1 MIVHRESKSLL
12 LKLRPE
18 PFATLKSILPNHTR
32 EIDYDGHNMAV
43 PHNLKL
49 TKILRNMGIKAPH
62 PMRYYYDW
70 PRPARFDKVMEHQ
83 YITADFATMY
93 PKLFVLNEMGTSK
106 TASVIW
112 SADYLMLAGEIKRVL
127 IVAPLSVLDVWST
140 ELFDVTMHRK
150 ALVVYGDAEKRRALF
165 DTDADFYIIN
175 PEGLEI
181 IAGQLAKRKD
191 IDLVIVDEAAD
202 YRNATTNKY
211 EMLRKVTKERKL
223 WMLTGAPCPQAPTDA
238 WALARLVDPGRVP
251 EYFSQFRSRTMQKL
265 TQYKWI
271 PQPGGYE
278 MAYQAL
284 QPAIRFR
291 KKDCIDLPPVTI
303 TDRKVELTDEQKKAY
318 EAMKTHLVAEA
329 AAGHVVTAVN
339 AADKIAKLRQILLG
353 AVKDGDDYV
362 TINHSKRLDELCN
375 CIDQAKAKTL
385 VIVPYKGIARCLT
398 DEVNAWHDKRGDGK
412 RCMLVNGD
420 VTVNERNR
428 IFQDFRDDPD
438 LNELICHPMVM
449 SHGLTL
455 VQADMMVFYGPIN
468 SNDRAAQVEARINRP
483 GQVNSMTIVRLVAN
497 QLEKNIY
504 LINEGRAIG
513 QASMLDLYNAEMNGA

>member
-1 MIVHRESKSLL
+1 MIVHRESRSLL

-18 PFATLKSILPNHTR
+18 PLNTLRTLLPNHTR
-32 EIDYDGHNMAV
+32 TIDFDGHNVAV

-62 PMRYYYDW
+62 PMRYYYAW
-70 PRPARFDKVMEHQ
+70 PKPARFEKVMEHQ

-106 TASVIW
+106 TSSVIW
-112 SADYLMLAGEIKRVL
+112 SADYLIGVGELKRTL
-127 IVAPLSVLDVWST
+127 IVAPLSVLDVWIS
-140 ELFDVTMHRK
+140 ELFDVAMHRK
-150 ALVVYGDAEKRRALF
+150 ALVVYGDAEKRRKLF
-165 DTDADFYIIN
+165 DTPADFYIIN

-181 IAGQLAKRKD
+181 IAAQLAKRKD

-202 YRNATTNKY
+202 YRNAQTNKY
-211 EMLRKVTKERKL
+211 DMLEKVTKNRKL

-238 WALARLVDPGRVP
+238 WALARLVDKNRVP
-251 EYFSQFRSRTMQKL
+251 EYFSQFRSQTMQKL

-271 PQPGGYE
+271 PQVGGYE
-278 MAYQAL
+278 KAYQAL
-284 QPAIRFR
+284 QPAIRFK

-303 TDRKVELTDEQKKAY
+303 SYRKVELTADQTKAY

-329 AAGHVVTAVN
+329 AAGHVVTAAN

-353 AVKDGDDYV
+353 AIKDGEQYV
-362 TINHSKRLDELCN
+362 EIDHAKRFHELCN

-385 VIVPYKGIARCLT
+385 IIAPYKGIARYLVPELNT
-398 DEVNAWHDKRGDGK
+398 WHDKRQDGQ

-420 VTVNERNR
+420 VSVNERNR

-438 LNELICHPMVM
+438 LNELVCHPAVM

-468 SNDRAAQVEARINRP
+468 SNDRAAQVEARIDRP
-483 GQVNSMTIVRLVAN
+483 GQINHMTIVKLFAN

-504 LINEGRAIG
+504 LVNEGRAIG
-513 QASMLDLYNAEMNGA
+513 QASMLDLYNAEIHS